1 MQDAWN
7 KDDLPPLDEK
17 VIILRPNS
25 PELIID
31 ATRRGAAGVAE
42 GWQWETDWFL
52 DGRVIDRE
60 TVEGWKPWYPLRDT
74 SSVGL
79 VPA

>member
-1 MQDAWN
+1 MQDVWN
-7 KDDLPPLDEK
+7 MQDLPPLNEK
-17 VIILRPNS
+17 VVVLRPTS

-31 ATRRGAAGVAE
+31 ATRRAAAAAAD

-60 TVEGWKPWYPLRDT
+60 TVKGWKPWYQLRDA